1 MIFWKY
7 PIVDFFIHESIV
19 MNLLNLTLWGGFK
32 RFCYESVIT
41 LSWLL
46 ISQLFFLHVAL
57 WLVKRMTDIFKLSHF
72 LSYISAVDFSFY
84 YRVTSNLWY
93 ESLWLFW
100 TQYIHY
106 VFTKNK
112 NVSYNTL
119 RGKKIHNKLLNKF
132 LPNSSKITELD

>member
-1 MIFWKY
+1 MKIFLKFEDVWL
-7 PIVDFFIHESIV
+7 IWEG
-19 MNLLNLTLWGGFK
+19 LK

-46 ISQLFFLHVAL
+46 ISFTSVNFSSYMSRSDWSKE
-57 WLVKRMTDIFKLSHF
+57 WLIYFKLSHF
-72 LSYISAVDFSFY
+72 LSHFSAVDFSFY

-100 TQYIHY
+100 TWYISY
-106 VFTKNK
+106 IFTKNK
-112 NVSYNTL
+112 NVSDNTL

-132 LPNSSKITELD
+132 LPKSSKITELD